1 MIEMAN
7 APTIT
12 LVIAAFTRAP
22 NKLLRNIENERK
34 NRRILRI
41 FDPPGVLRTVG
52 AVGEEREGWNLW
64 APLSQRRA
72 LLTTVFYQPQKGRK
86 STLLVLFVPF
96 CGWI

>member
-41 FDPPGVLRTVG
+41 FDPPSVLRTVR
-52 AVGEEREGWNLW
+52 AVGEEREGWNLL
-64 APLSQRRA
+64 ASLSQRQAGFDNSVLYRW
-72 LLTTVFYQPQKGRK
+72 PQAAQMIQKKG
-86 STLLVLFVPF
+86 F
-96 CGWI
+96 GIG